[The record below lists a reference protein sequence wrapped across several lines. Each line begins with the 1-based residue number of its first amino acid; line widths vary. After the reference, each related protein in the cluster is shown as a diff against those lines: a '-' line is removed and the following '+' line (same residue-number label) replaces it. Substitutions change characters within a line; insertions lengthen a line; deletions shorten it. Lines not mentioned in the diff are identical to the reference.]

1 MNELDDRLV
10 GDPVWELFPARA
22 ARPAR
27 EFRSVLV
34 LWWLAWALAVAAIWP
49 LSPPVAIV
57 MAGLV
62 ISAGD
67 FRNGRQLARSI
78 PDKAG
83 GAICALFS
91 YSWGAWKFAMT
102 ALALV
107 LVLATASSGTKQPEM
122 PSTFI
127 PSLLVSMCGHL
138 LTAALTA
145 AGLIGAYYA
154 GMRVWVGEGV
164 NRARLLL
171 LEMLLVVFTF
181 AVITPVCVLFG
192 SNPPPTGAARINV
205 GVLAYLAVPLGG
217 AYVLLRILDWLS
229 ARVVAD
235 LPARFGPKVPAVGKW
250 DSYSRE
256 RDKIQLDRVP

>member
-22 ARPAR
+22 ASPVR
-27 EFRSVLV
+27 EFRGVV
-34 LWWLAWALAVAAIWP
+34 AARWLSWACAVAVIWL

-67 FRNGRQLARSI
+67 FRHGRQLARSI

-83 GAICALFS
+83 GTICALFTCA
-91 YSWGAWKFAMT
+91 WGAWKFAMT
-102 ALALV
+102 ALALAFV
-107 LVLATASSGTKQPEM
+107 LVIATASSGTKQPEM
-122 PSTFI
+122 PSAFI

-145 AGLIGAYYA
+145 AGLIGAYWA

-181 AVITPVCVLFG
+181 AVITPVCVWFG

-205 GVLAYLAVPLGG
+205 GVLAYLALPLGG
-217 AYVLLRILDWLS
+217 AYVLLLILDWLS

-235 LPARFGPKVPAVGKW
+235 RPARFGPKVPAVGKW
-250 DSYSRE
+250 NS
-256 RDKIQLDRVP
+256 